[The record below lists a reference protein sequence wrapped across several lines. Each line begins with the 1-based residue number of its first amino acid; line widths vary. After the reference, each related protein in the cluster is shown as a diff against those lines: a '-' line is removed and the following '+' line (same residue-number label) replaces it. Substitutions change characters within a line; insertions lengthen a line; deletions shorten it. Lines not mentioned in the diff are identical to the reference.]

1 MKCLIRLILFLANR
15 NGLSREYSMTSPI
28 YRSDPYRT
36 SSVIPMPSS
45 PPPSLS
51 SSSSS
56 AARDQYAQTLLP
68 SMREVDYRPR
78 DYGMTVSVDHRQIN
92 SNNSSDR
99 YHDDYHSTS
108 SYRGR
113 MNLKRSRSNFN
124 ENGFKRL

>member
-1 MKCLIRLILFLANR
+1 
-15 NGLSREYSMTSPI
+15 MTSPII

-45 PPPSLS
+45 PPPPS

-56 AARDQYAQTLLP
+56 LSSRDQYVQTV
-68 SMREVDYRPR
+68 REVDYRTR
-78 DYGMTVSVDHRQIN
+78 DYGMTMDHRQIN

-108 SYRGR
+108 SYRDR
-113 MNLKRSRSNFN
+113 TNLKRSRSDFN
-124 ENGFKRL
+124 ENGFKRPMRR